1 MISGGKKIMV
11 ILTAILRAAEG
22 KGDDVEKE
30 FKKLA
35 LKVLKDPGAIAY
47 AVHRAVDD
55 PNKFFIYEQYESQ
68 DAFKYHQQTEHFKAY
83 RQATRGLYSGQT
95 EITFYNKVA

>member
-1 MISGGKKIMV
+1 MV
-11 ILTAILRAAEG
+11 VLTAIFKVVEG
-22 KGDDVEKE
+22 KGDDIERE

-35 LKVLKDPGAIAY
+35 PKVLKDPGAVAY
-47 AVHRAVDD
+47 AIHRAVDD

-83 RQATRGLYSGQT
+83 RQATRGMFVGQT

>member
-1 MISGGKKIMV
+1 MV
-11 ILTAILRAAEG
+11 VLTATFKVVEG
-22 KGDDVEKE
+22 KGDDIELE

-35 LKVLKDPGAIAY
+35 PKVLKDPGAVAY
-47 AVHRAVDD
+47 AIHRAVDD

-83 RQATRGLYSGQT
+83 RQATRGMFVGQT